1 MDDFAQL
8 LAAIQ
13 AVADDSQTLAKSL
26 PTPTPEIEEDEQAL
40 VPGTTTAPA
49 AAAPAAAPAAA
60 DTAATAAV
68 PAAVTPATTE
78 GEQETQLTKSL
89 MIDGEPVEVID
100 ADGLLK
106 SLGALEER
114 IATTVDQAQLT
125 KCLNP
130 MLELIQGQN
139 TLIKSMGERL
149 EALAGSGRGRK
160 AVLTITE
167 RPAPGEQVLAKSD
180 PVQLSVPDLLA
191 KSLKAQREG
200 KITGAD
206 VARVEVALQSG
217 LSAPADVLAR
227 I

>member
-40 VPGTTTAPA
+40 VPGTTTAPT

-60 DTAATAAV
+60 DTAATAD

-78 GEQETQLTKSL
+78 GEPETQLTKSL

>member
-60 DTAATAAV
+60 EPAATAA

-78 GEQETQLTKSL
+78 GELETQLTKSL

-167 RPAPGEQVLAKSD
+167 RPAPGEQVLAKSE

-191 KSLKAQREG
+191 KSLQAQREG

>member
-26 PTPTPEIEEDEQAL
+26 PTPTPEGEEGEQTL
-40 VPGTTTAPA
+40 EPGATTTTAAGEVTEPA
-49 AAAPAAAPAAA
+49 AGTAAPAAAQ
-60 DTAATAAV
+60 
-68 PAAVTPATTE
+68 TTE
-78 GEQETQLTKSL
+78 GEPETQLTKSL
-89 MIDGEPVEVID
+89 VIDGEAVEVID
-100 ADGLLK
+100 AEGLLK

-139 TLIKSMGERL
+139 TLIKSMGAQL